1 MVWKPIFR
9 RITPFRRISPQLKD
23 RLLRP
28 WLYPHVE
35 PKINLKE
42 EQIEALL
49 NGVTI
54 VHDVDLD
61 EEAILKAFRDKEE
74 TV

>member
-1 MVWKPIFR
+1 MVWKPVFS
-9 RITPFRRISPQLKD
+9 RIMPFRRTSPRFND

-42 EQIEALL
+42 EQIEVLP
-49 NGVTI
+49 NGETI
-54 VHDVDLD
+54 IHDVDLD
-61 EEAILKAFRDKEE
+61 EEAILEILKEE
-74 TV
+74 EH

>member
-1 MVWKPIFR
+1 MVWKPVFR
-9 RITPFRRISPQLKD
+9 RIMPFRRTSPRFND

-42 EQIEALL
+42 EQIEVLP
-49 NGVTI
+49 NGETI
-54 VHDVDLD
+54 IHDVALD
-61 EEAILKAFRDKEE
+61 EEAILEILKEE
-74 TV
+74 EH

>member
-1 MVWKPIFR
+1 MMWKSIFR
-9 RITPFRRISPQLKD
+9 RITPFRRINPRLND

-28 WLYPHVE
+28 WLYPYVE

-42 EQIEALL
+42 EQIETLP
-49 NGVTI
+49 NGVVI
-54 VHDVDLD
+54 VHNVDLD
-61 EEAILKAFRDKEE
+61 EEAILEALKDKEE

>member
-1 MVWKPIFR
+1 MVWKPVFR
-9 RITPFRRISPQLKD
+9 RIMPFRRTSPRFND

-42 EQIEALL
+42 EQIEVLP
-49 NGVTI
+49 NDSVI
-54 VHDVDLD
+54 VHNVDLD
-61 EEAILKAFRDKEE
+61 EEAILEILKEE
-74 TV
+74 E

>member
-9 RITPFRRISPQLKD
+9 RITPFRRISPQFKD

-42 EQIEALL
+42 EQIEALP
-49 NGVTI
+49 NDSVI
-54 VHDVDLD
+54 VHNIDLD
-61 EEAILKAFRDKEE
+61 EEAILEALKEKE
-74 TV
+74 